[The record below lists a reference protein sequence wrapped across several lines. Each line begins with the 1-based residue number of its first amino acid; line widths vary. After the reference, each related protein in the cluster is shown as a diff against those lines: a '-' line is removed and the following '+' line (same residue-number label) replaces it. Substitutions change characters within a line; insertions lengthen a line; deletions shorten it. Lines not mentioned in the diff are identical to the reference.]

1 MKSERAEAYI
11 NANEMDAAY
20 LVDKDGCGWAV
31 IGIHQAR
38 KAVEIA
44 LYTEIDR
51 EYSGPDLQG
60 ELDRLVDA
68 GMLVCGPTVNSKS
81 GTHAKAS
88 N

>member
-68 GMLVCGPTVNSKS
+68 GMLVCGPTVNSTYYKL
-81 GTHAKAS
+81 KP
-88 N
+88 